1 MNWERIS
8 KTDPLPRFLQITSVY
23 GEGAFEKHSH
33 RKHFPLTA
41 AAANYEKR
49 DDEDP
54 DPVVVKNTA
63 KTVVIHKISSLRYM
77 CFDRERG
84 SHYHNMSYEREGE

>member
-1 MNWERIS
+1 MLLDFELVVAATTENYDNSEDD
-8 KTDPLPRFLQITSVY
+8 DPSAVI
-23 GEGAFEKHSH
+23 
-33 RKHFPLTA
+33 
-41 AAANYEKR
+41 
-49 DDEDP
+49 
-54 DPVVVKNTA
+54 VKKMA